1 MGVIRN
7 IKSDPNKLIP
17 VTVAK
22 FGGSS
27 IGVDG
32 ILIPQV
38 IERIKQMTNHTKV
51 IAVFSAP
58 LIMHDNH
65 ARSMTDVAISVGR
78 SYASSNPVEID
89 VLREVYE
96 RIAAA
101 YVSKNLQ
108 DSFLE
113 ILDKFYRQV
122 IISLKQAT
130 ENKRFVDVVRSRTL
144 AYSGEITMSYLMDYV
159 MRSHNIKSNHVSID
173 KWPII
178 TDDNFEAAN
187 FMVEESKH
195 SNEHMINLVASSEVV
210 SMGGFIGKTVDGL
223 ETTYERGGSD
233 RTAVDIAILLHDH
246 YDVKIS
252 LEKDSAVLSADPRIV
267 KEELEYIQY
276 LSYNE
281 AKLAGMFGMK
291 ILDPIAIKEIDDNN
305 IDIPIL
311 ITDMTSPSAS
321 ITIIQKKP
329 SVLEQANPVKI
340 VTGKR
345 NC

>member
-1 MGVIRN
+1 MGLIRN
-7 IKSDPNKLIP
+7 MKSDPNKLIP

-113 ILDKFYRQV
+113 ILDRFYRQV
-122 IISLKQAT
+122 IISLKQAA
-130 ENKRFVDVVRSRTL
+130 ENRRFVDVVRSRTL
-144 AYSGEITMSYLMDYV
+144 AYSGEVTLSYLMGYV
-159 MRSHNIKSNHVSID
+159 MQNAGIKSSHVPIE

-187 FMVEESKH
+187 FMVQESRQ
-195 SNEHMINLVASSEVV
+195 SNEHLIDLIASNDVIC
-210 SMGGFIGKTVDGL
+210 MGGFIGK
-223 ETTYERGGSD
+223 
-233 RTAVDIAILLHDH
+233 
-246 YDVKIS
+246 
-252 LEKDSAVLSADPRIV
+252 
-267 KEELEYIQY
+267 
-276 LSYNE
+276 
-281 AKLAGMFGMK
+281 
-291 ILDPIAIKEIDDNN
+291 
-305 IDIPIL
+305 
-311 ITDMTSPSAS
+311 
-321 ITIIQKKP
+321 
-329 SVLEQANPVKI
+329 
-340 VTGKR
+340 
-345 NC
+345 